1 MTEELARA
9 MAAIVI
15 AHNPESS
22 ASYTFR
28 ALGDSWY
35 VTAQDGWGKA
45 LTLTSTMD
53 LMFWLDEHQMDATV

>member
-1 MTEELARA
+1 MTEKLARA

-15 AHNPESS
+15 AHNPKSS

-28 ALGDSWY
+28 SHEDRWY

-45 LTLTSTMD
+45 LTLTNTMD
-53 LMFWLDEHQMDATV
+53 LMFWLSEHQPDATT